1 MRIISNRLDMDHS
14 ELYFASPFQ
23 QEKYKFITTTELFHK
38 CSVKDNFARKTA
50 NECSALCQLAQK

>member
-1 MRIISNRLDMDHS
+1 MDHS